1 MGLNIDTY
9 QEFTRSTAIY
19 PKDKALEYL
28 TLGLTSEAGEVAG
41 KLKKAIRDG
50 VKDEKALVDEVGDVL
65 WYAVRILDELG
76 WDASEV
82 LIRNRDKLI
91 DRQNRD
97 MIKGSGDKR

>member
-1 MGLNIDTY
+1 MLNIDTY

-19 PKDKALEYL
+19 PKEVALDYL
-28 TLGLTSEAGEVAG
+28 ILGLASEAGEVAG
-41 KLKKAIRDG
+41 KRKKALRDG
-50 VKDEKALVDEVGDVL
+50 IFSEKDLVDEVGDVL

-82 LIRNRDKLI
+82 LVRNRDKLI

-97 MIKGSGDKR
+97 KIKGSGDNR